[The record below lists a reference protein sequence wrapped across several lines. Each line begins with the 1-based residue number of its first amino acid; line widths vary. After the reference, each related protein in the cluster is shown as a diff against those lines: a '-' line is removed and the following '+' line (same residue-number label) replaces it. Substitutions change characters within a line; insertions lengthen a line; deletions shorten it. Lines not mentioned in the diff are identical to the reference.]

1 MRLLIVRHAAAVEA
15 GTPAFSEETRPLTP
29 DGEKKFK
36 IAAQGLAR
44 IAEAPR
50 ALLTSP
56 LVRARQTAQI
66 ASQAWGRP
74 KPKTLDAL
82 ATGSL
87 EDVLDAVREYP
98 DDATV
103 AVFGHEPQVSA
114 LLARVL
120 GTHAS
125 ERLGFKKGGA
135 ALVELEEGPEHA
147 GRLVW
152 FLPPGV
158 LRELAGESSR

>member
-15 GTPAFSEETRPLTP
+15 GTLGFSEETRPLTP
-29 DGEKKFK
+29 DGEKKFRK
-36 IAAQGLAR
+36 AAEGLAR
-44 IAEAPR
+44 VEQPPK

-66 ASQAWGRP
+66 ASEAWGRP

-82 ATGSL
+82 ATGRI

-98 DDATV
+98 DSATV
-103 AVFGHEPQVSA
+103 AVFGHEPQLSG
-114 LLARVL
+114 LLARLV

-125 ERLGFKKGGA
+125 ERFAFKKGGA
-135 ALVELEEGPEHA
+135 ALVELEDGPEHA
-147 GRLVW
+147 GRLIW